1 MTYDL
6 LVISDL
12 HGKTAMIDR
21 LARTVAPPD
30 MLIVCGDLTHFGDAS
45 AAAEIVAALGEICP
59 AIQAVPGNCDPPGAA
74 GYLEQQKIC
83 LHGRQVQH
91 SGLCVTG
98 VGYSLPC
105 PAPTP
110 GEMSEAAFSDHL
122 ATCCSDLPLILIT
135 HQPPYGTCA
144 DRLPHNQHVGSHAL
158 RRFIEQYQPLLC
170 CCGHIHEGIGIDTIG
185 NTTIVNPGPLQN
197 GHYCR
202 IAIADGRPDVTLA
215 RLE

>member
-1 MTYDL
+1 MTHDL

-21 LARTVAPPD
+21 LARTAAPPD

-45 AAAEIVAALGEICP
+45 AAADIVAALTAICP
-59 AIQAVPGNCDPPGAA
+59 AIRAVPGNCDTPAA
-74 GYLEQQKIC
+74 ADYLEQRQIS

-91 SGLCVTG
+91 HGLCVTG

-110 GEMSEAAFSDHL
+110 GEMSETAFSEHL
-122 ATCCSDLPLILIT
+122 AACCSDLPQVLVT

-144 DRLPHNQHVGSHAL
+144 DRLPHNQHVGSQAL
-158 RRFIEQYQPLLC
+158 RAYIEECQPLLC

-185 NTTIVNPGPLQN
+185 TTTIVNPGPLLH

-202 IAIADGRPDVTLA
+202 VVITDNRPDVTLA
-215 RLE
+215 VLD